1 MTPSKEIRQFHS
13 FEWID
18 LHNPSKSE
26 LKDLAMQYALDLNLV
41 NDSLQHGH
49 LPKLEKIEQYTFI
62 ILRSFTALAGD
73 RITKHSEISNK
84 IAFFLKE
91 NQLITIHRK
100 EFSFLGKMKEEY
112 SHPQELFLDIALEMV
127 ASFNAPLKNQAERI
141 DQFER
146 TLFLKK
152 SAHISLEDLYFQKIR
167 ARIGRKLLVLTQTVL
182 QQVQINHEY
191 QSRLQDIKDTLTHSI
206 ILYDEIMD
214 DSHNLLNMYLSITT
228 QRSND
233 VMKLLTV
240 FSAFFLPL
248 TFIVGVYGMNFE
260 YMPEL
265 TWPLG
270 YYLSLTM
277 MALVSIIIYLWFKRK
292 KIL

>member
-1 MTPSKEIRQFHS
+1 MTFSKKEKQFQS
-13 FEWID
+13 FVWID
-18 LHNPSKSE
+18 LANPSKTE
-26 LKDLAMQYALDLNLV
+26 LKDLAAQYELDLNLV

-49 LPKLEKIEQYTFI
+49 LPKLEKLERYTFI

-73 RITKHSEISNK
+73 RVTKHSEISNK
-84 IAFFLKE
+84 IAFFIKD
-91 NQLITIHRK
+91 NQLITVHRK
-100 EFSFLGKMKEEY
+100 EFPFLQFDKTNYKD
-112 SHPQELFLDIALEMV
+112 PQELFLDIALEMV
-127 ASFNAPLKNQAERI
+127 HSFNAPIKNQAERI

-167 ARIGRKLLVLTQTVL
+167 ARIGRKLLLLTQNVF
-182 QQVQINHEY
+182 QQLEFNQEY
-191 QSRLQDIKDTLTHSI
+191 QTRFQDIKDTLTNSI
-206 ILYDEIMD
+206 LNYDEIID

-233 VMKLLTV
+233 VMKLLTI

-248 TFIVGVYGMNFE
+248 TFIVGVYGMNFK

-265 TWPLG
+265 IWPMG
-270 YYLSLTM
+270 YYYSLGL
-277 MALVSIIIYLWFKRK
+277 MALVSLFIYFWFKRK